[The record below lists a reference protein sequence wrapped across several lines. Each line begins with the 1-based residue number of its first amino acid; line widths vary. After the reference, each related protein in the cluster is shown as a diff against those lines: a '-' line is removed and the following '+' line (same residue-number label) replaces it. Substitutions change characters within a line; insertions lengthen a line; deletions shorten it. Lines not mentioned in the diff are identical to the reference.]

1 MVRPASLAIAALFSA
16 LPAHAALSATSS
28 RSCLRSLTP
37 LLRTATFPS
46 SFHSLHLFATAP
58 TMAAATPASSN
69 SSTIEDTSS
78 DQNTAPLAL
87 PATPF
92 SSSTNDSSIGQL
104 DLANGGQTV
113 KLDALGPMVVNVD
126 GSLSRISNWDKM
138 TEMEQ
143 KSTIRVLG
151 KRNKARLEALKEK
164 EQEKEKEAQAGS
176 GAVDEVKAEL

>member
-1 MVRPASLAIAALFSA
+1 
-16 LPAHAALSATSS
+16 
-28 RSCLRSLTP
+28 
-37 LLRTATFPS
+37 
-46 SFHSLHLFATAP
+46 
-58 TMAAATPASSN
+58 
-69 SSTIEDTSS
+69 
-78 DQNTAPLAL
+78 
-87 PATPF
+87 
-92 SSSTNDSSIGQL
+92 
-104 DLANGGQTV
+104 
-113 KLDALGPMVVNVD
+113 VD

>member
-1 MVRPASLAIAALFSA
+1 MAFASA
-16 LPAHAALSATSS
+16 
-28 RSCLRSLTP
+28 
-37 LLRTATFPS
+37 
-46 SFHSLHLFATAP
+46 
-58 TMAAATPASSN
+58 SN
-69 SSTIEDTSS
+69 STSYSTNTEDDAEKNNNSNS
-78 DQNTAPLAL
+78 TAPLAL

-92 SSSTNDSSIGQL
+92 SDDSSNTTL

-143 KSTIRVLG
+143 KSTIKVLG

-164 EQEKEKEAQAGS
+164 EAEAEAGS
-176 GAVDEVKAEL
+176 DGQKGEL

>member
-1 MVRPASLAIAALFSA
+1 MAS
-16 LPAHAALSATSS
+16 T
-28 RSCLRSLTP
+28 TP
-37 LLRTATFPS
+37 S
-46 SFHSLHLFATAP
+46 N
-58 TMAAATPASSN
+58 SN
-69 SSTIEDTSS
+69 SSTTEDTSS
-78 DQNTAPLAL
+78 ENNTAPLAL

-92 SSSTNDSSIGQL
+92 SSNNNDSSIGQL

-143 KSTIRVLG
+143 KSTMRVLG

-164 EQEKEKEAQAGS
+164 EKEKETEAESRG
-176 GAVDEVKAEL
+176 GAVGGAKDEL